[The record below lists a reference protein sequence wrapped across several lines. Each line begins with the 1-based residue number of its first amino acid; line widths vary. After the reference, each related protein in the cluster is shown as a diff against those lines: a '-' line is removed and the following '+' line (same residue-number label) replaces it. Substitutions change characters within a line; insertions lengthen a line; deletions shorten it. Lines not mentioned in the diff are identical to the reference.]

1 MKKKFLYAGMLIASM
16 WLVGCNNESVVQDEE
31 IEVHFS
37 YDGETGPDY
46 WGSLKEE
53 WSTCDNGLDITKV
66 VEGEPHQSPVDFY
79 DAVPADPSFTLDYN
93 KSIAFK
99 MENNGHSVQFN
110 VEEGSPKAYITINGK
125 AYELKQFHFHS
136 VSEHTELGV
145 HAAMEGHFVNVA
157 EDNSIAVV
165 GVMIDNVAGEGNEAL
180 ESAFGLAIPEEEE
193 ENPTLITINPLDMLP
208 GGKVYSYSGSLTTP
222 PCTEGVA
229 WNIYTKHIG
238 LNEEK
243 VEAFHEHYDHNFRP
257 LTGTY

>member
-1 MKKKFLYAGMLIASM
+1 MIIASV
-16 WLVGCNNESVVQDEE
+16 WFVGCNNESVVDDGEHEVHQEH
-31 IEVHFS
+31 EVHFS

-53 WSTCDNGLDITKV
+53 WSTCDNGLEYTAV
-66 VEGEPHQSPVDFY
+66 VEGAPHQSPVDFET
-79 DAVPADPSFTLDYN
+79 AVPADPTFTLDYN

-110 VEEGSPKAYITINGK
+110 VEEGSPEAYITINEK

-157 EDNSIAVV
+157 EDGSIAVV
-165 GVMIDNVAGEGNEAL
+165 GVFIDNMAGAGNEAL
-180 ESAFGLAIPEEEE
+180 ESAFGLEIPEEGE
-193 ENPTLITINPLDMLP
+193 ENPTEITINPLDMLP

-222 PCTEGVA
+222 PCTEDVA

-238 LNEEK
+238 LNEDK